1 MTSSV
6 NPVLE
11 SGLLAEQ
18 FIWICTLQGVL
29 TCMSCVEAFV
39 TGIKIESS
47 DQSPFVKSTNQE
59 IMCGCNLIFDSL
71 KIKQSRASEG
81 NDQVIK
87 HTFS

>member
-47 DQSPFVKSTNQE
+47 DQNPV
-59 IMCGCNLIFDSL
+59 L
-71 KIKQSRASEG
+71 
-81 NDQVIK
+81 
-87 HTFS
+87 

>member
-1 MTSSV
+1 MTSLV

-39 TGIKIESS
+39 NEIKIESS

-59 IMCGCNLIFDSL
+59 IMCGCNLIFENQAIKSL
-71 KIKQSRASEG
+71 RREQSS
-81 NDQVIK
+81 DQA
-87 HTFS
+87 HF